1 MQATSTDKEPACRST
16 RRPILQLAGAAAP
29 APFAVL
35 AENDPDAPIRV
46 VIPLLPGSVLDT
58 LARGCSECFRK
69 DLGQP
74 LVAENVPGYL
84 HAPTAWSGMFVPAQT
99 PKEIVAVLNRGMRLA
114 LGDPD
119 FAARMRSMFLSPVG
133 GPPEA
138 VTATIRQEREVTR
151 SLPGRLGLVPQ

>member
-29 APFAVL
+29 APFAV
-35 AENDPDAPIRV
+35 
-46 VIPLLPGSVLDT
+46 